1 MLIPITSEDGS
12 AASWAMIE
20 MQGELERKDGG
31 SLDEAFDVG
40 TLSTSSTVSGKACNT
55 AYSRACT
62 DLGVAMLCGMR
73 LSQLPSAPF
82 DGLESAWLPSLR
94 TGSRA
99 ADHWL
104 SPAGGQAVGAE
115 ETICG
120 DGPGTGCRRRKH
132 TLQGG
137 RSASAESKGTNLG
150 RDIAC
155 RLSAEAASWHACQRR
170 GMAHMPPASS
180 AGACSNLALQVIGVI
195 REKIL
200 FKARPR
206 PLITKPGIK

>member
-40 TLSTSSTVSGKACNT
+40 TLSTSSTGAVLLTIGYHQLEGK
-55 AYSRACT
+55 
-62 DLGVAMLCGMR
+62 R
-73 LSQLPSAPF
+73 LELKKPF
-82 DGLESAWLPSLR
+82 VVMDREQGADGES
-94 TGSRA
+94 T
-99 ADHWL
+99 HY
-104 SPAGGQAVGAE
+104 
-115 ETICG
+115 
-120 DGPGTGCRRRKH
+120 K
-132 TLQGG
+132 
-137 RSASAESKGTNLG
+137 
-150 RDIAC
+150 
-155 RLSAEAASWHACQRR
+155 
-170 GMAHMPPASS
+170 
-180 AGACSNLALQVIGVI
+180 VIGVI